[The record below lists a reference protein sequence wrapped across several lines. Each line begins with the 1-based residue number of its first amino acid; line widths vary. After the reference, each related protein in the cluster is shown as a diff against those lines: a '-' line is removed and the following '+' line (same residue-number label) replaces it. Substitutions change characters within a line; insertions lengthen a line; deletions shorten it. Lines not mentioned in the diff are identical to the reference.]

1 MSKNLVIV
9 ESPAKASTIEKYLG
23 EDFIVTSSY
32 GHIRD
37 LKKKDKGI
45 DIENNY
51 SPHYIIPDEKKAVVK
66 ELKKLSDKSETV
78 WLATDEDREGEA
90 IAWHLK
96 EVLELPEKK
105 IRRIVFSEITKQAIL
120 DAVKNPRGID
130 YNLVD
135 SQQSRRILDRLVG
148 FELSPILWRKV
159 KPKLSAG
166 RVQSVAV
173 RLIVERERE
182 IDSFKSQSRFK
193 VTGNFIVTDKDGNKS
208 EFKAEVPEYFSTQK
222 EAEEFLEKCKSS
234 EFSVESLEK
243 KPVKKSPSAPFT
255 TSTLQQ
261 EASRKLRFSV
271 ARTMLIAQKLYE
283 AGKIT
288 YMRTDSVNL
297 SEFALDA
304 AEQQIKSEYGKVY
317 SHKRQ
322 YKTKS
327 QTAQE
332 AHEAIRPT
340 DFSVE
345 SVSGSREEK
354 VLYDLIWK
362 RALASQMSDAQIERT
377 TAKINVSKA
386 DEIFVAKGEVI
397 KFDGFL
403 KVYLESS
410 DDENGENGNGS
421 ILPEMTEGQ
430 KILFTE
436 IAATQRFTRP
446 PSRYTEASLVK
457 KLEELGIG
465 RPSTYAPTISTIQK
479 RGYVHKEERE
489 GTQRE
494 YVVLTLDES
503 KKIKN
508 EKRTEITGADKGK
521 LFPNDVAMLVN
532 DFLLEHF
539 PQIMDYQF
547 TAHVEEELDEIAN
560 GEMDYHEML
569 EEFYPPFKEKVDH
582 TIETSVRVSGERI
595 LGKDPVT
602 GKQVSVRM
610 ARFGPVA
617 VLSNPEDENDTP
629 HYSALRKTQ
638 KLENITLEEALEL
651 FKLPRVVGEYEDREV
666 VAAIGRFGPYVRH
679 DGKFY
684 SIKNLYDPHDIEID
698 EAIDVI
704 DSKRKSDVE
713 KTIKIYEENPEYQI
727 LKGRWG
733 PYLKAGKLNVRIPKD
748 REPASLTYEEC
759 VKLVEESAEKK
770 KTKTKRKTRSKKE

>member
-1 MSKNLVIV
+1 MAKNVVIV
-9 ESPAKASTIEKYLG
+9 ESPAKAGTIEKYLG
-23 EDFIVTSSY
+23 EDFLVTSSY

-51 SPHYIIPDEKKAVVK
+51 APHYIIPEDKKAVVK
-66 ELKKLSDKSETV
+66 ELKKLSDKSDIV

-105 IRRIVFSEITKQAIL
+105 IKRIVFSEITKPAIL
-120 DAVKNPRGID
+120 EAIKNPRGID
-130 YNLVD
+130 YNLVN

-159 KPKLSAG
+159 RPKLSAG

-182 IDSFKSQSRFK
+182 IDSFKTQSRYK
-193 VTGNFIVTDKDGNKS
+193 VVGNFVVTDNGGNKS
-208 EFKAEVPEYFSTQK
+208 EFKAEIPEYFDTQK
-222 EAEEFLEKCKSS
+222 EAEEFLEKCRTS
-234 EFSVESLEK
+234 EFSVESVEK
-243 KPVKKSPSAPFT
+243 KPVKKSPPPPFT

-271 ARTMLIAQKLYE
+271 SRTMLMAQRLYE

-297 SEFALDA
+297 SEIALDA
-304 AEQQIKSEYGKVY
+304 AEQQINSEFGKAY

-327 QTAQE
+327 KTAQE

-340 DFSVE
+340 DFSIKHII
-345 SVSGSREEK
+345 GSREEK
-354 VLYDLIWK
+354 ALYELIWK
-362 RALASQMSDAQIERT
+362 RTVASQMSEAKIERT
-377 TAKINVSKA
+377 IVKINVSNAEKK
-386 DEIFVAKGEVI
+386 FVAKGEVI
-397 KFDGFL
+397 MFDGFL
-403 KVYLESS
+403 KVYFESS
-410 DDENGENGNGS
+410 DDENGENGDDGL
-421 ILPEMTEGQ
+421 LPGLNEGQ
-430 KILFTE
+430 NLSYNE
-436 IAATQRFTRP
+436 IAATERFTRP
-446 PSRYTEASLVK
+446 PARYTEATLVK

-489 GTQRE
+489 GVERK
-494 YVVLTLDES
+494 YRIISLNNS
-503 KKIKN
+503 KEIKH
-508 EKRTEITGADKGK
+508 TTDSEIIGADKGK
-521 LFPNDVAMLVN
+521 LFPHDVAMIVN
-532 DFLLEHF
+532 DFLMEHF
-539 PQIMDYQF
+539 PQIMDYKF
-547 TAHVEEELDEIAN
+547 TAHIEEELDEIAN
-560 GEMDYHEML
+560 GEIDYHEML
-569 EEFYPPFKEKVDH
+569 NEFYPPFKEKVLDI
-582 TIETSVRVSGERI
+582 IENAERVSGERI

-617 VLSNPEDENDTP
+617 VQSNPDDPEEAP
-629 HYSALRKTQ
+629 HYVALRRTQ
-638 KLENITLEEALEL
+638 KLENITFEEALEL
-651 FKLPRVVGEYEDREV
+651 FKLPRIVGEYEDREV
-666 VAAIGRFGPYVRH
+666 TAAIGRFGPYLKH

-684 SIKNLYDPHDIEID
+684 SIKNQSDPHDIDID

-704 DSKRKSDVE
+704 EAKRKSDSE
-713 KTIKIYEENPEYQI
+713 KTIKTFKENPEYQI
-727 LKGRWG
+727 VKGKWG
-733 PYLKAGKLNVRIPKD
+733 PYLKAGKENVRLPKD
-748 REPASLTYEEC
+748 REPSSFTLEEC
-759 VKLVEESAEKK
+759 IKLAEEA
-770 KTKTKRKTRSKKE
+770 KTKPKRKFRRRKS

>member
-1 MSKNLVIV
+1 MAKNVVIV
-9 ESPAKASTIEKYLG
+9 ESPAKASTIEKFLG
-23 EDFIVTSSY
+23 EDFLVTSSY

-37 LKKKDKGI
+37 LKKKDMGI
-45 DIENNY
+45 DVENNY
-51 SPHYIIPDEKKAVVK
+51 SPHYIIPEDKKARVK

-105 IRRIVFSEITKQAIL
+105 IKRIVFSEITKQAIL

-130 YNLVD
+130 YNLVN

-182 IDSFKSQSRFK
+182 IDSFKTQSRFK
-193 VTGNFIVTDKDGNKS
+193 VTGNFIVTDPDGKKT
-208 EFKAEVPEYFSTQK
+208 EFKAEVPDFFDTQK
-222 EAEEFLEKCKSS
+222 EAEDFLEKCRTS
-234 EFSVESLEK
+234 EFSIESVEK
-243 KPVKKSPSAPFT
+243 KPAKKSPSPPFT

-271 ARTMLIAQKLYE
+271 ARTMMIAQKLYE

-297 SEFALDA
+297 SDFALDA
-304 AEQQIKSEYGKVY
+304 AEQQIKTEYGKTY
-317 SHKRQ
+317 FHKRQ
-322 YKTKS
+322 FKTASK
-327 QTAQE
+327 TAQE

-340 DFSVE
+340 DFSKETVA
-345 SVSGSREEK
+345 GSKEEK
-354 VLYDLIWK
+354 ALYDLIWK
-362 RALASQMSDAQIERT
+362 RAIASQMSDAQLERT
-377 TAKINVSKA
+377 TLKINVSKA
-386 DEIFVAKGEVI
+386 NDLFVAKGEVI

-403 KVYLESS
+403 KVYMESS
-410 DDENGENGNGS
+410 DDESGENGESG
-421 ILPEMTEGQ
+421 ILPDISKGQ
-430 KILFTE
+430 KISFAE
-436 IAATQRFTRP
+436 ILATQRFTRP
-446 PSRYTEASLVK
+446 PARYTEASLVK

-489 GTQRE
+489 GTERE
-494 YVVLTLDES
+494 YVVLTLDKS

-547 TAHVEEELDEIAN
+547 TAHIEEELDEIAN

-569 EEFYPPFKEKVDH
+569 NEFYPPFKEKVEH
-582 TIETSVRVSGERI
+582 TIETSERVSGERV
-595 LGKDPVT
+595 LGTDPAT

-617 VLSNPEDENDTP
+617 VLSNPKDENDKP
-629 HYSALRKTQ
+629 VYAGLRKTQ
-638 KLENITLEEALEL
+638 KLENITLEEALHL
-651 FKLPRVVGEYEDREV
+651 FKLPRVVGKYNDHEV
-666 VAAIGRFGPYVRH
+666 VAAIGRFGPYVRYE
-679 DGKFY
+679 GKFY
-684 SIKNLYDPHDIEID
+684 SIKAQYDPHDIEID
-698 EAIDVI
+698 EAIAVI
-704 DSKRKSDVE
+704 EAKKKSDAE
-713 KTIKIYEENPEYQI
+713 KLIKTFEENPEFQI
-727 LKGRWG
+727 LNGRWG
-733 PYLKAGKLNVRIPKD
+733 PYIKAGKENVKIPKD
-748 REPASLTYEEC
+748 RDPASLTLEEC
-759 VKLVEESAEKK
+759 IQLAEEA
-770 KTKTKRKTRSKKE
+770 KTKPKRRGRFNKSKA